1 MTASEIGA
9 ELVDVSSTDATVDLV
24 LIPKSSING
33 SVILPEGVAP
43 KGGLKVTVTASN
55 NKTKGLLPLQYRKE
69 KLGRVFCL
77 CSVRNRISCRI
88 LSY

>member
-1 MTASEIGA
+1 VEYAIKVPPNSAGSGYKVYYKLSSTTMLISPGYYSSSGMTASEIGA

-43 KGGLKVTVTASN
+43 KGA
-55 NKTKGLLPLQYRKE
+55 
-69 KLGRVFCL
+69 
-77 CSVRNRISCRI
+77 
-88 LSY
+88 

>member
-1 MTASEIGA
+1 MLSRFRQTVRDQAIRYITKLSSTTMLISPGYYSSSGMTASEIGA

-43 KGGLKVTVTASN
+43 KGGLK
-55 NKTKGLLPLQYRKE
+55 
-69 KLGRVFCL
+69 
-77 CSVRNRISCRI
+77 
-88 LSY
+88 